1 MAGNH
6 IMKKRY
12 LDVDVVT
19 AARDRFKQMFH
30 DYDKLVFNFSGGKD
44 SLAMVYL
51 GLEVAKEIGKTP
63 IEVVY
68 VDHEIE
74 GLETLSL
81 IEQVGAMDG
90 VNFIRYAMP
99 FALRNACSFHAPK
112 WYPWHPDEQDLWVR
126 EKPADAVTE
135 LPGCEFHC
143 DPDYEH
149 VDGLPFKALGV
160 TKSPSFQDILTR
172 HIEKYLNTGH
182 TAISMIGLRAEES
195 LARYCVMTRKAKECY
210 LSTNTQGAYPLYD
223 WTAYDVW
230 RYIRDTGL
238 PYNKEY
244 DLMNKGAN
252 YNKLKKQRVG
262 SIFGEESLRGLDEWQ
277 TFYQGFWHQI
287 LERAE
292 GVKTAW
298 RYANDGIYT
307 GTKVEKAPDM
317 TWAAYLSQILTRQ
330 SKEHK
335 AMSMKQI
342 RYVISW
348 HEKRT
353 REDITD
359 LEKDANPL
367 TGISWEFLCK
377 IAIRGDSKERN
388 RQKIPTLAKAARQRA
403 GITRDESVRK
413 YGRPEYVREYFAKKT
428 A

>member
-1 MAGNH
+1 
-6 IMKKRY
+6 MKKRY
-12 LDVDVVT
+12 LDIDVVT
-19 AARDRFKQMFH
+19 AAKDRFRKIFN
-30 DYDKLVFNFSGGKD
+30 DYDKVVFNFSGGKD

-51 GLEVAKEIGKTP
+51 GREVAMEIGYGP

-74 GLETLSL
+74 GLETLAV
-81 IEQVGAMDG
+81 IDAVGKLEG
-90 VNFIRYAMP
+90 IKFLRYAMP
-99 FALRNACSFHAPK
+99 FTLRNACSFHAPK
-112 WYPWHPDEQDLWVR
+112 WYPWHPAEEHLWVR
-126 EKPADAVTE
+126 PKPEDAITE
-135 LPGCEFHC
+135 LPGAEFEYDAH
-143 DPDYEH
+143 YEH
-149 VDGLPFKALGV
+149 PDGLPFKALGV
-160 TKSPSFQDILTR
+160 TRSPSFQDILTR
-172 HIEKYLNTGH
+172 HLEQYLNAGD

-210 LSTNTQGAYPLYD
+210 ISTNTQGAYPLYD

-244 DLMNKGAN
+244 DLMNKGEN

-262 SIFGEESLRGLDEWQ
+262 SIFGEESLRGLHEWQ
-277 TFYQGFWHQI
+277 TYYREFWHAI

-292 GVKTAW
+292 GVKTAH

-307 GTKVEKAPDM
+307 GTKVEKDPNM
-317 TWAAYLSQILTRQ
+317 TWAKYLTQILTRQ
-330 SKEHK
+330 SPQHK

-353 REDITD
+353 DYPVTD
-359 LEKDANPL
+359 EEKDSCPL

-388 RQKIPTLAKAARQRA
+388 RQKIPSLAKAARKRA
-403 GITRDESVRK
+403 GITRDESVRL
-413 YGRPEYVREYFAKKT
+413 YGREQYKREYFAAKT